1 MIHLPLKGA
10 PLGDRI
16 LATVWIL
23 IVAGILG
30 VLAWSAWILLFPL
43 VGGYLLATIL
53 APIVERLDRRGVPR
67 TIAGT
72 LVLGS
77 VVSSLGIAAWFAIPV
92 VFEQIGNFRAHSG
105 QYVATMESRLQG
117 LYDILRN
124 LIPPS
129 ELVHMRRSVVRSLGH
144 HGSPFDNFQE
154 LFAVLPFVEGVILTL
169 VVAFFLL
176 TKGTEI
182 RASFVK
188 LVPNRYF
195 EMTLRML
202 HRIQRQTSDYIR
214 GQTLDSMVNAI
225 LISTALWIM
234 GIPYALLIGCFAGFA
249 NVVPVLGPI
258 VGGIPAV
265 LLALLGATTTP
276 WWVVAL
282 VLLAIHM
289 LDNFVI
295 YPSTVGNSLSLPAWV
310 VILGIALG
318 GEAGGIVGMLVAVPL
333 LGLVRGI
340 IVELHASLVGFR
352 IL

>member
-16 LATVWIL
+16 LATLWIV
-23 IVAGILG
+23 IVAGILYI
-30 VLAWSAWILLFPL
+30 LAWSAWILLFPL

-53 APIVERLDRRGVPR
+53 VPVVERLDRKGVPR
-67 TIAGT
+67 PLAGT
-72 LVLGS
+72 FVLGS
-77 VVSSLGIAAWFAIPV
+77 VVSAVGIAAWFAIPV
-92 VFEQIGNFRAHSG
+92 VFQQIGIFRSHSRE
-105 QYVATMESRLQG
+105 YVATMETRLQG
-117 LYDILRN
+117 LYELLRN

-129 ELVHMRRSVVRSLGH
+129 ELVRMRISVLGSLGR
-144 HGSPFDNFQE
+144 HGSPFDTFQE
-154 LFAVLPFVEGVILTL
+154 LFAVLPFLEGVVLTL

-188 LVPNRYF
+188 LIPNRYF
-195 EMTLRML
+195 EMTLRLL

-214 GQTLDSMVNAI
+214 GQTLDSLVNAV
-225 LISTALWIM
+225 LISSALWIM

-249 NVVPVLGPI
+249 NVVPVLGPV
-258 VGGIPAV
+258 VGGVPAV

-282 VLLAIHM
+282 ALLAIHM

-318 GEAGGIVGMLVAVPL
+318 GEAGGIVGMLVAVPI
-333 LGLVRGI
+333 LGLARGVL
-340 IVELHASLVGFR
+340 VELHASLVGFR